1 MGNARKAEVTVHLDR
16 PRTLKLNLNIMCEA
30 EQILKKSILRED
42 MGLLD
47 FRAILWAG
55 LKQQDP
61 KLTIQKVGEMM
72 DEVSFNELSSEVAE
86 GLKLYF
92 SPDEKEVPMGE
103 NIGTVTEKA

>member
-1 MGNARKAEVTVHLDR
+1 MSNPRKAEVIVNLDR
-16 PRTLKLNLNIMCEA
+16 PRKLKLTLNIMCEA

-47 FRAILWAG
+47 MRAILWAG
-55 LKQQDP
+55 LKQEDP

-72 DEVSFNELSSEVAE
+72 DSVDFNTLSAEIAE

-92 SPDEKEVPMGE
+92 APDGEETGMGE
-103 NIGTVTEKA
+103 STGTVRETP